1 MNIKHYLTIAAS
13 GIILFSGNVHA
24 QKAAFNPNEG
34 VRQAGM
40 VTPTVID
47 KMIAVNLVLGKGK
60 VDWKSVG
67 GNYANYMSRD
77 DYQDKN
83 VMLPVMMGLRMSD
96 GVLSIMARDV
106 ELLNNSAADIEFMA
120 GKLGVGGAE
129 LRRAARVKA
138 FANKKDWNRVFLELG
153 YLQKD
158 IMATMAKEGNRDR
171 RAILI
176 SAGWIEG
183 AHMMSSVIKTE
194 YSQDASALLR
204 EPLLVKQ
211 MISDLSKL
219 DAQKKSDPV
228 IIAMVAALNKLLGIV
243 DVPLHASITKEKIEE
258 MHKITSNFRQNV
270 IANKR

>member
-1 MNIKHYLTIAAS
+1 MSIKYFLVTAAS
-13 GIILFSGNVHA
+13 GVIWLSGFVHA

-34 VRQAGM
+34 VKKAGM

-47 KMIAVNLVLGKGK
+47 KMIAVNMVLGKGK

-67 GNYANYMSRD
+67 GRYGNYMSRD

-83 VMLPVMMGLRMSD
+83 VMLPAMMGLRMSD

-106 ELLNNSAADIEFMA
+106 ELLNSAAADIEFMA
-120 GKLGVGGAE
+120 DKLGVGGSE
-129 LRRAARVKA
+129 LKRAARVKA

-158 IMATMAKEGNRDR
+158 VMSTMAQEGNRDR

-176 SAGWIEG
+176 SSGWLEG
-183 AHMMSSVIKTE
+183 AHMMSSVIKDQ
-194 YSQDASALLR
+194 YSKDASSLLR

-211 MISDLSKL
+211 MLSDLDKL
-219 DAQKKSDPV
+219 NAQKKKDPV
-228 IIAMVAALNKLLGIV
+228 VVSMVSALKELLVII
-243 DVPLHASITKEKIEE
+243 DVPLNASIEKKNIEK
-258 MHKITSNFRQNV
+258 MHNITSQFRKMV
-270 IANKR
+270 IENKR

>member
-1 MNIKHYLTIAAS
+1 MNMKCFLMTAAACA
-13 GIILFSGNVHA
+13 IISPGHA
-24 QKAAFNPNEG
+24 QNKGAFDPNEG
-34 VRQAGM
+34 VKQAGM

-47 KMIAVNLVLGKGK
+47 KMIAVNMVLGKGK
-60 VDWKSVG
+60 VDWKGVG

-77 DYQDKN
+77 DYNDKN

-106 ELLNNSAADIEFMA
+106 ELLNKAAADIEFMA
-120 GKLGVGGAE
+120 DKLGVGGSE

-183 AHMMSSVIKTE
+183 AHMMSSVIKTQC
-194 YSQDASALLR
+194 SKDASGLLR

-211 MISDLSKL
+211 MLSDLDKL
-219 DAQKKSDPV
+219 DAKKKSDPV
-228 IIAMVAALNKLLGIV
+228 IVEMVSVLKKLLAII
-243 DVPLHASITKEKIEE
+243 DVPLHASIAKEKIEE
-258 MHKITSNFRQNV
+258 MHKITSQFRRLV
-270 IANKR
+270 IGNKR